1 MSTLFGNA
9 DYSVLSLKTIIEDIG
24 RDGAE
29 LMLSGFVPVCDDAS
43 PVKFLREDAIAME
56 LRGLS
61 RTHLV
66 LDNDAQILG
75 FFTLGVKCTRI
86 PEENRLSKSTLKRMN
101 IESATG
107 VAQSYLLGQLCRS
120 KASPPG
126 FGKELINRAF
136 KMISVCNAMVGCR
149 MIRLDC
155 EDGLIGYYEKY
166 GFKLIRC
173 SPDGT
178 LNQMM
183 TILD

>member
-1 MSTLFGNA
+1 MASISENGVRFKYGRRQ
-9 DYSVLSLKTIIEDIG
+9 DYLHAQNLGLKTIIEDIG

-86 PEENRLSKSTLKRMN
+86 RKK
-101 IESATG
+101 IA
-107 VAQSYLLGQLCRS
+107 
-120 KASPPG
+120 
-126 FGKELINRAF
+126 
-136 KMISVCNAMVGCR
+136 
-149 MIRLDC
+149 
-155 EDGLIGYYEKY
+155 
-166 GFKLIRC
+166 
-173 SPDGT
+173 
-178 LNQMM
+178 
-183 TILD
+183 